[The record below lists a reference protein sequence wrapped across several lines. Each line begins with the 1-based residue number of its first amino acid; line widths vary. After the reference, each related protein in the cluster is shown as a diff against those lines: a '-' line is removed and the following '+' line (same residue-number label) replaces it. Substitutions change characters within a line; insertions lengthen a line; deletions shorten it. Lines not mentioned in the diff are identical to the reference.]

1 MIKIKTAHPRPR
13 WRKSSY
19 SNGQASCVEVGHNG
33 PAVTVR
39 DTKDP
44 DGPALAFTPDGW
56 QAFTRLVRDGAA
68 GR

>member
-1 MIKIKTAHPRPR
+1 MIKIKTAHARPW

-33 PAVTVR
+33 PAVAVR
-39 DTKDP
+39 DTKDQ
-44 DGPALAFTPDGW
+44 DGPALAFTPAGW
-56 QAFTRLVRDGAA
+56 QAFTRRVRDDAA

>member
-1 MIKIKTAHPRPR
+1 MIKIKMTHRRSP

-33 PAVTVR
+33 PAVAVR

-44 DGPALAFTPDGW
+44 GGPALAFTPVGW
-56 QAFTRLVRDGAA
+56 QAFTRRVRDGAA